1 VQGRLLAAVSPM
13 NTPHGYN
20 WTFAYPMLLFIVV
33 AGSLYLRFRSQH
45 KVPGHAS
52 AWVTGSRL
60 SGSSVNGAAGP
71 PPAAASPATEVAATE
86 VAADSTVVRASAVE
100 PAGDQPAGEVGQ
112 DDPAAGSAETGE

>member
-52 AWVTGSRL
+52 AWVTGSKF
-60 SGSSVNGAAGP
+60 SASSANGLASP
-71 PPAAASPATEVAATE
+71 PPAAAGTAT
-86 VAADSTVVRASAVE
+86 ADPSVEHASAAE
-100 PAGDQPAGEVGQ
+100 PAGDQPAGEIGQ